1 MQRKVSMSSPRL
13 HHERAN
19 PATGII
25 ASLLAVISIAA
36 CSAASAREHEP
47 TAGSPTADEV
57 IAHYYRAIGGHDRLE
72 QVVTRHMWGTY
83 SEGTLDA
90 KTDIVWKRPSLR
102 RVNVHAPGFD
112 YSEGFDGRT
121 WEYNFQKHQLVV
133 DTGAAADAGRRG
145 AEFDESFVDYARK
158 GQTVQM
164 VGAESFESR
173 PAHRMRVT
181 LADGWQKEYVFD
193 DSTGLILALRK
204 AMPIHA
210 TGPAVT
216 SITAYEDWRR
226 EGGVLQPHRFT
237 EHDARAGRLLNT
249 LQWDS
254 IRTNVDLSA
263 SELGR
268 PAH

>member
-1 MQRKVSMSSPRL
+1 MSSPRL

-36 CSAASAREHEP
+36 CSAASVREHEP
-47 TAGSPTADEV
+47 TARSPTADEV

-72 QVVTRHMWGTY
+72 QVATRHMWGTY

-112 YSEGFDGRT
+112 YSEGFDGQT

-173 PAHRMRVT
+173 PAYRMRVT

-254 IRTNVDLSA
+254 IRTNVTLTSG
-263 SELGR
+263 ELGR